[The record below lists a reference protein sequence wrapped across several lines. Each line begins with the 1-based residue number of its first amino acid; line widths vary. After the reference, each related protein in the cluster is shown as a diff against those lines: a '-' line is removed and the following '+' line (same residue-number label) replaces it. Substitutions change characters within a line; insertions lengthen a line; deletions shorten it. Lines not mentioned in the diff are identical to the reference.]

1 MRLSYLSTALVIWLS
16 QLCVSAAA
24 GAEPGA
30 QFRVAEA
37 LAERAK
43 PWRAFARGLE
53 SYPLWPYLE
62 YTEFAR
68 TPGST
73 DPVVARKWLV
83 RYANE
88 LPVAP
93 MLRSKLLSEYA
104 RTARWSEYLAIYSPE
119 AANAAERCTVWRAR
133 VALAPDAK
141 RALEQAIQLY
151 QEAASPQAQCAQA
164 FALLRERGALDQVRV
179 QQRFDALVAANRLSE
194 AEAVLL
200 DLPSQAQNWARARL
214 LAERDPSKL
223 LLSGKKWSDSEP
235 ARQVL
240 VRALQR
246 TAARNP
252 AHASVLLADTSKRFS
267 YNAAQLAAVR
277 REIARASA
285 IDYLPHANGL
295 LSALPVEV
303 FDQPLHEWGVRLALK
318 TQQPELA
325 LQRLE
330 AMPAEVANTSRWRFN
345 RARVLDWLGRPVE
358 ARALYALAAK
368 EPNFHGFM
376 AADRIESGYALCPEP
391 AGLNTQLAAPVLR
404 ADALKRIVAFKSMG
418 RLVQAKREWMFLLQ
432 KLEPT
437 ARRQAGL
444 LAAKEGWGE
453 FAVLALNTPA
463 DRRVYEA
470 RFPLLHAATL
480 NRSAKQHALDPAFVA
495 GLIRQESAW
504 NPLAVSHANAIGLMQ
519 MLPGTAAITARQ
531 LGWKGRSLVL
541 TDPQL
546 NLQLGTAH
554 LGSLTAKYAGS
565 PILTT
570 AAYNAGAGAVKRW
583 RDTLYANHPDLWIET
598 IPYHETR
605 DYVAAV
611 LAFSVIYDWRLNGK
625 LERLSN
631 RIPELARIDAPVTQ
645 VCSEG

>member
-1 MRLSYLSTALVIWLS
+1 MRFYYLSIALAVWLALLGGTAAS
-16 QLCVSAAA
+16 
-24 GAEPGA
+24 AEPSA

-37 LAERAK
+37 LAERGK

-62 YTEFAR
+62 YAEFAR
-68 TPGST
+68 APGST
-73 DPVVARKWLV
+73 DAEAVRKWLA
-83 RYANE
+83 RYAQE

-104 RTARWSEYLAIYSPE
+104 RTGRWSEYRAIYSPK

-133 VALAPDAK
+133 VALAPNAK
-141 RALEQAIQLY
+141 RALRHAERLY
-151 QEAASPQAQCAQA
+151 KDSASPQAQCAQA
-164 FALLRERGALDQVRV
+164 FALLRERGALGVKRV
-179 QQRFDALVAANRLSE
+179 QKRFDALVALNRLSD

-200 DLPSQAQNWARARL
+200 DLAAPAQTWARARL
-214 LAERDPSKL
+214 LAERDPGKL
-223 LLSGKKWSDSEP
+223 LLSAKNWPDSAA
-235 ARQVL
+235 ARKLL
-240 VRALQR
+240 VRALER
-246 TAARNP
+246 TAAGNP
-252 AHASVLLADTSKRFS
+252 ATASALLAESAKRFN
-267 YNAAQLAAVR
+267 YQPAQFAAVR

-295 LSALPVEV
+295 LSALPAEV

-325 LQRLE
+325 LQRLA

-368 EPNFHGFM
+368 EANFHGFL
-376 AADRIESGYALCPEP
+376 AADRVESGYALCPEP
-391 AGLNTQLAAPVLR
+391 SGLNAQLAAPVLR
-404 ADALKRIVAFKSMG
+404 ANALKRIVAFKSMH

-432 KLEPT
+432 KLDPS

-444 LAAKEGWGE
+444 LAAQEGWGE
-453 FAVLALNTPA
+453 FAVLALNGPA

-554 LGSLTAKYAGS
+554 LGLLTAKYAGS

-583 RDTLYANHPDLWIET
+583 RDTLYASHPDLWIET

-625 LERLSN
+625 LKRLSN
-631 RIPELARIDAPVTQ
+631 RIPELTRIDVPVTQ